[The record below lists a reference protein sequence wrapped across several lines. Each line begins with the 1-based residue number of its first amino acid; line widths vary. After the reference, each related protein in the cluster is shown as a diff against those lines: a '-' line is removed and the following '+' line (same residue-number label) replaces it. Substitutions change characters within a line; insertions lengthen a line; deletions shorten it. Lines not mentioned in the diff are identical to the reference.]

1 MKELFDELEHLPM
14 NKCRGLVL
22 VDTCF
27 FIDELQHHHE
37 KQLQNLAMTSFNAEE
52 LVHVAKHLPEKDK
65 IRKFLKKGTLLRVD
79 VPVGPGDAAAEK
91 KFVRSV
97 DPDLLEL
104 IADPSDAVLMAAAL
118 ETRSHVLTKDK
129 HHLFTTTL
137 ENYLEGH
144 TIRVF
149 KEFKDYLAWHEH

>member
-1 MKELFDELEHLPM
+1 MQELFDKLDHRSFD
-14 NKCRGLVL
+14 KCRGLAL

-27 FIDELQHHHE
+27 FIDELQHHHDKE
-37 KQLQNLAMTSFNAEE
+37 MQNLAMTSFNAEE
-52 LVHVAKHLPEKDK
+52 LVHIAHRLPEKK
-65 IRKFLKKGTLLRVD
+65 QIRKFLKNTKMLIVD
-79 VPVGPGDAAAEK
+79 VPVSPGDEKAERA
-91 KFVRSV
+91 FVKSV

-104 IADPSDAVLMAAAL
+104 IRDPSDAVLIATAL
-118 ETRSHVLTKDK
+118 VTNSHVLTKDK

-149 KEFKDYLAWHEH
+149 KDFHSWSNHF

>member
-1 MKELFDELEHLPM
+1 MQELIDALEHRSYE
-14 NKCRGLVL
+14 KCRGLVL

-27 FIDELQHHHE
+27 FIDELQHHHDKE
-37 KQLQNLAMTSFNAEE
+37 LENLAMTSFNAEE
-52 LVHVAKHLPEKDK
+52 LVHVAHRLPEKHH
-65 IRKFLKKGTLLRVD
+65 IRKFLKKSKMLIVD
-79 VPVGPGDAAAEK
+79 IPVSPGDAKAEK
-91 KFVRSV
+91 EFVNSI

-104 IADPSDAVLMAAAL
+104 IADPSDAVLIAAAL
-118 ETRSHVLTKDK
+118 QTSSHVLTKDK

-149 KEFKDYLAWHEH
+149 KEYKDFLAWQEH